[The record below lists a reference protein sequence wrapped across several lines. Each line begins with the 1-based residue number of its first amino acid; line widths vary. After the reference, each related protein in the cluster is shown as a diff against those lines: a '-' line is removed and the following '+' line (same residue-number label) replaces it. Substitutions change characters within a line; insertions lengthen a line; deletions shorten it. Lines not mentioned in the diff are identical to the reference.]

1 MERVQYEITDG
12 VAQVTLNRPDKIN
25 AVDQAMIEAVTG
37 TADALADRD
46 DLRAVV
52 LHGAGRGFC
61 SGLDV
66 MSFAALAAGD
76 PKALIEPRTHGD
88 ANLFQHWAL
97 AWRRLPVPVIAA
109 LHGPCFGAGMQLA
122 LGADIRIAAPDTRL
136 AVMEMKWGLIPDM
149 GGMVLMPGL
158 VRADWMARLTY
169 TAEPVEAAL
178 AHEIGLVTELSED
191 PLAAALELAQGM
203 AGRSPS
209 AIRAAKRLLAQ
220 AGRVD
225 DATMLMAESVE
236 QAALIGQPDQM
247 AAIAAN
253 LAKRG

>member
-1 MERVQYEITDG
+1 MERVTCKITEG
-12 VAQVTLNRPDKIN
+12 VALVTLNRPDKLN
-25 AVDQAMIEAVTG
+25 AVDQAMIEAVT
-37 TADALADRD
+37 AVAEDLAGRD

-61 SGLDV
+61 AGLDV
-66 MSFAALAAGD
+66 MSFATLAAGD
-76 PKALIEPRTHGD
+76 PKGLIEPRTHGP
-88 ANLFQHWAL
+88 ANLFQHWSL
-97 AWRRLPVPVIAA
+97 AWRDLPVPVIAA
-109 LHGPCFGAGMQLA
+109 IHGPCFGAGMQLA
-122 LGADIRIAAPDTRL
+122 LGADIRIAAADARL

-169 TAEPVEAAL
+169 TAAPVEAVL
-178 AHEIGLVTELSED
+178 AQQIGLVTELADD
-191 PLAAALELAQGM
+191 PLAAAQDLAKGL

-209 AIRAAKRLLAQ
+209 AMRAAKRLLRQ

-236 QAALIGQPDQM
+236 QAELIGKPDQM

-253 LAKRG
+253 LATRG